1 MHEMGIANAVLDA
14 VRVEALRFPGSHVCK
29 VALRIGE
36 LAGVAPDSLS
46 FCFAALVRGTEMEP
60 LTLEIQYCP
69 RRHQCRRCGCSFSA
83 GIEGLPCPECGGVDS
98 FFAGGDELE
107 IAYLEVEDGA
117 RTAGT

>member
-1 MHEMGIANAVLDA
+1 MHEMGIAEAVLDA
-14 VRVEALRFPGSHVCK
+14 VRAEAQRLACGHVYK
-29 VALRIGE
+29 VAVRIGE

-46 FCFAALVRGTEMEP
+46 FCFEALVKGTELEP

-69 RRHQCRRCGCSFSA
+69 RQFQCRKCGRSFSA
-83 GIEGLPCPECGGVDS
+83 EIEGLPCPECGGEDS
-98 FFAGGDELE
+98 FFVGGDELD

>member
-1 MHEMGIANAVLDA
+1 MGIANAVLDA
-14 VRVEALRFPGSHVCK
+14 VRAEAKKFPGSHVCK
-29 VALRIGE
+29 VAVRVGD

-46 FCFAALVRGTEMEP
+46 FCFEVLVKGTEMEP
-60 LTLEIQYCP
+60 LTLEIQHCP
-69 RRHQCRRCGCSFSA
+69 RQHQCRKCGCSFSA
-83 GIEGLPCPECGGVDS
+83 EMESLPCPECGGMDS